1 METKISKA
9 QLEVWEWKEKAY
21 QEIKDLPKAEQ
32 LKYILSQTKE
42 TVENAKSKKKRFA
55 KNDDVLL

>member
-21 QEIKDLPKAEQ
+21 QEIKDLPKTEQ

-42 TVENAKSKKKRFA
+42 TVEMLKEKKRQRLA
-55 KNDDVLL
+55 KK

>member
-42 TVENAKSKKKRFA
+42 TVEMLKEKKRQRLA
-55 KNDDVLL
+55 KK